1 MKHSLSLLAGVAGAC
16 IMLRGGTVQAQSA
29 IANITPNGVYQFQP
43 SGTLSFTAT
52 SPAGID
58 PANITVQLTVT
69 SLQTGQSFIRSLSS
83 VNGLTIGG
91 TPTSRNVSAVLN
103 SNTLYSAVI
112 QVIDAASSS
121 ANATVTFDTI
131 APAYTFEAE
140 DYDYTSNS
148 ISGLFIDN
156 PQTNLYAGLGATT
169 GIDCQHTV
177 NGPTEGHAYRT
188 NSPGLVTEPAGD
200 KARIQYSTGQQDYDI
215 GFNNGGDFGNYTRH
229 FPAGTYNVY
238 LRGSGGNGPQ
248 ADAASMTVTGTASLN
263 GTGTGTAP
271 FQFSVL
277 GRGWQVYDWCPLKDS
292 AGNLAQLVV
301 LNDGTANSLKVTID
315 QGNCNENFY
324 MLVPVDTNV
333 VVSTASITNIYP
345 DGTHLFQSTNSL
357 SFTAS
362 APDGISMSDISVVV
376 TATNTYGHGSVS
388 SLNSGNGLT
397 ITGTSA
403 SWNVSAPL
411 TSNTIYTVFIQVND
425 AHGVPT
431 SATVSFDTI
440 NPIYTF
446 EAEDFDYGGG
456 NFFPDPQTNAYNG
469 FDGIAEVD
477 FHATQHGGSYNRV
490 GLSTEPAHDKT
501 RPEYDGTGDTDYD
514 VGFNDGGNWG
524 NYTRNYPSGVYNIF
538 VRASDGNGNGG
549 PDSGNISLVTDGVG
563 TTTQTVLQLGK
574 FSVPPTGDWQKYAYV
589 PVLDPAGN
597 QAQFTGG
604 SKQTLR
610 MTIDGGNCNENFFLL
625 MPADPTLRP
634 KPYIDSF
641 QPDGTAMFQ
650 FTNMLSFV
658 VHSQPGTA
666 TANIVLNLNG
676 VNVSGLT
683 FGGTAT
689 LRTVSYGMQS
699 NALYTAIVTVS
710 DANGTVST
718 TNVFDTYNSSN
729 YQWEAEDY
737 DYNGGSFHDNP
748 QVNLYN
754 GLGSVADVD
763 NHQSDLGAQPFL
775 YRTNTAQN
783 PAPATTA
790 SGDQARTQLAGGTDY
805 NIGFFGGGTWCNYTR
820 HYPAGTYNV
829 IGRFAEGADTTT
841 ATLSLVTAGAGT
853 TNQTK
858 SRIGTFTIAP
868 LGWGTWEWAPLKDG
882 NGNLAKVWLNGS
894 INTLQLGGSPV
905 LTQPEV
911 NVNFLMLVPTRP
923 SPSLVA
929 VVSAGSITVSFQTQS
944 GYNYQVQ
951 YKNHLSDANWTSLG
965 GSIAGDGSVKS
976 ASDSTAATS
985 RFYRVQIQ

>member
-1 MKHSLSLLAGVAGAC
+1 MKHSLSLLAGVVSAC
-16 IMLRGGTVQAQSA
+16 ILLHSGAAQAQSA
-29 IANITPNGVYQFQP
+29 IANVTPNGVYQFQP

-58 PANITVQLTVT
+58 PTNITVQLTVT

-91 TPTSRNVSAVLN
+91 TPTNRSVSAVLN
-103 SNTLYSAVI
+103 SNTLYSAAI
-112 QVIDAASSS
+112 QVTDAASSS

-131 APAYTFEAE
+131 NPSYTFEAE

-169 GIDCQHTV
+169 GVDCQHTV
-177 NGPTEGHAYRT
+177 NGPNEGHAYRT

-200 KARIQYSTGQQDYDI
+200 KARVQYSTGQQDYDI

-248 ADAASMTVTGTASLN
+248 TDAASMTVSGTASLN
-263 GTGTGTAP
+263 GTGAGTAP
-271 FQFSVL
+271 FQFSIL

-292 AGNLAQLVV
+292 AGNLAQLVIP
-301 LNDGTANSLKVTID
+301 NDGTANSLKVTID

-345 DGTHLFQSTNSL
+345 DGTHLFQTTNAF

-362 APDGISMSDISVVV
+362 APDGISLTDISVVV
-376 TATNTYGHGSVS
+376 TGTNLYGHGYVS
-388 SLNSGNGLT
+388 NLTSGNGLT
-397 ITGTSA
+397 ITGTSTN
-403 SWNVSAPL
+403 WNVSANL
-411 TSNTIYTVFIQVND
+411 TSNTVYTVFIQVND

-440 NPIYTF
+440 NPVYTF
-446 EAEDFDYGGG
+446 ETEDFDFGGG
-456 NFFPDPQTNAYNG
+456 NSIDNPQTNAYNG
-469 FDGIAEVD
+469 HDGVAEVD
-477 FHATQHGGSYNRV
+477 FHATQHGGSYNRI
-490 GLSTEPAHDKT
+490 GLTTENASDKT
-501 RPEYDGTGDTDYD
+501 RAAYDGTGYTDYD

-524 NYTRNYPSGVYNIF
+524 NYTRNYPAGVYNIF
-538 VRASDGNGNGG
+538 VRASDGNGNGSS
-549 PDSGNISLVTDGVG
+549 DSGNISLVTNGVG
-563 TTTQTVLQLGK
+563 TTNQTLLQLGK
-574 FSVPPTGDWQKYAYV
+574 FGVQPTGGWQTYAWV
-589 PVLDPAGN
+589 PVKDPAGN
-597 QAQFTGG
+597 LAQFTGG

-625 MPADPTLRP
+625 MPADPNLLL
-634 KPYIDSF
+634 KPFVDSF
-641 QPDGTAMFQ
+641 QPDGTSMFQ
-650 FTNMLSFV
+650 FTNQLSFV

-666 TANIVLNLNG
+666 TNNIVLNLNG

-683 FGGTAT
+683 FGGSAT
-689 LRTVSYGMQS
+689 LRTVSYGIQS
-699 NALYTAIVTVS
+699 NALYTAIVTVH
-710 DANGTVST
+710 DANGSASI
-718 TNVFDTYNSSN
+718 TNVFATYNPTN

-737 DYNGGSFHDNP
+737 DYNGGSFADNP
-748 QVNLYN
+748 QVNFYN

-763 NHQSDLGAQPFL
+763 NHQSDLGAQPFN
-775 YRTNTAQN
+775 YRANSAQN
-783 PAPATTA
+783 PAPATTT
-790 SGDQARTQLAGGTDY
+790 SGDQARSQLAGGTDY
-805 NIGFFGGGTWCNYTR
+805 NIGFFGGGSWCNYTR

-829 IGRFAEGADTTT
+829 IGRFAEGAATTT
-841 ATLSLVTAGAGT
+841 ATLSQVTAGAGT

-858 SRIGTFTIAP
+858 NQIGTFTIAP
-868 LGWGTWEWAPLKDG
+868 LGWGTWQWAPLKDG
-882 NGNLAKVWLNGS
+882 NGHLAKVTLNGS
-894 INTLQLGGSPV
+894 TNTLQLGGSPV
-905 LTQPEV
+905 IGQPEV
-911 NVNFLMLVPTRP
+911 NVNFMMLVPTTP
-923 SPSLVA
+923 SPKLVT
-929 VVSAGSITVSFQTQS
+929 VVSAGNITISFPTQS
-944 GYNYQVQ
+944 GFSYQVQ
-951 YKNHLSDANWTSLG
+951 YKNHLTDANWTALG

-976 ASDSTAATS
+976 AGDSTAPTS